1 MPTPTVELLDPIV
14 LISIGIALVA
24 FEALFFSFFVFWFG
38 VASIIVGVMSYAINF
53 SDGLWQICSIAI
65 IAMVLLV
72 VLRAKALDRFM
83 RAKTREP
90 NDDFL
95 NTSGSGIIKDGK
107 VYFKATYWNISSD
120 DDFTQGEKVHVVSTK
135 GATAVVQKTKE
146 TK

>member
-1 MPTPTVELLDPIV
+1 MPTPTVELFDPIV

-24 FEALFFSFFVFWFG
+24 FEALFFSFFLFWFG
-38 VASIIVGVMSYAINF
+38 VASIMVGVISYVIDF
-53 SDGLWQICSIAI
+53 SDGLWQICSIAV

-83 RAKTREP
+83 RSKSREP

-95 NTSGSGIIKDGK
+95 NTPGIGIIKEGK
-107 VYFKATYWNISSD
+107 LYFKATYWNINSD
-120 DDFTQGEKVHVVSTK
+120 DDFAQDEKVHVVSTK
-135 GATAVVQKTKE
+135 GATAVVQKIKE